1 MLEQSDG
8 AGAPPSPVSM
18 RDAIKTA
25 ALDLLIR
32 HGYRGA
38 NFGDIAAELATTRAN
53 IHYHF
58 GNKQALVDEVLADY
72 VETTLTALSEIW
84 GRNEPFRTKLDA
96 MIAYSRKRYDRHNPA
111 GIEGRPWSLIS
122 RLRQDTELLSAAAR
136 VALIQFG
143 RDMAHV
149 IAGAVDMAR
158 RNGEFATALPV
169 EDVALHLAT
178 LADNAAP
185 ITIEAQSFERLER
198 LYRGFADIVLTA
210 FPPRTT

>member
-1 MLEQSDG
+1 MDTI
-8 AGAPPSPVSM
+8 SM
-18 RDAIKTA
+18 RDAIKAT

-38 NFGDIAAELATTRAN
+38 NFGDIAAALATTRAN

-58 GNKQALVDEVLADY
+58 GNKQGLVDEVLTDY
-72 VETTLTALSEIW
+72 VDATLVALSDIW
-84 GRNEPFRTKLDA
+84 SRKEPFRAKVDT
-96 MIAYSRKRYDRHNPA
+96 MIDYSRERHDRHNPA

-122 RLRQDTELLSAAAR
+122 RLRQDSELLSAAGNETLAR
-136 VALIQFG
+136 FSREMSGIF
-143 RDMAHV
+143 RD
-149 IAGAVDMAR
+149 AVEKAR
-158 RNGEFATALPV
+158 ERGEFGTGVPV

-198 LYRGFADIVLTA
+198 LYRGFADIVLA
-210 FPPRTT
+210 AYAPD

>member
-111 GIEGRPWSLIS
+111 GLEGRPWSLIS
-122 RLRQDTELLSAAAR
+122 RLRQDMELLSPAGREASAR
-136 VALIQFG
+136 FS
-143 RDMAHV
+143 RDLGG
-149 IAGAVDMAR
+149 IIGEAVDMAR
-158 RNGEFATALPV
+158 RNGEFAAALPV

>member
-1 MLEQSDG
+1 MG
-8 AGAPPSPVSM
+8 PVSM
-18 RDAIKTA
+18 RDAIKAT

-58 GNKQALVDEVLADY
+58 GNKQALVDEVLTDY
-72 VETTLTALSEIW
+72 VETTLAALSAIW
-84 GRNEPFRTKLDA
+84 SRNEPFRTKLDA
-96 MIAYSRKRYDRHNPA
+96 MIAYSRKRYDRYNPA

-122 RLRQDTELLSAAAR
+122 RLRQDTELLSATGR
-136 VALIQFG
+136 EALVRFS
-143 RDMAHV
+143 RDMGEIFAE
-149 IAGAVDMAR
+149 AVDKAR
-158 RNGEFATALPV
+158 RNGEFAATLPV
-169 EDVALHLAT
+169 EDVALHLLT

-198 LYRGFADIVLTA
+198 LNHGFADIVLIA
-210 FPPRTT
+210 FAPK